1 MELYVPSLVGFCAF
15 VIFVFFV
22 LSKGKKRGTK
32 TIPPNLPPGP
42 PKLPVVGNL
51 HQLVGT
57 VTHHKLTELGE
68 TYGPIMHLQIGEVPT
83 VIVSSPEIAK
93 EVTTTHDINFARR
106 PLQLSGKILT
116 YGWTDIAFAPYGT
129 YWRQLRKL
137 CVTEVLSAKRVQTY
151 RSIREEEV
159 GDLVKEIS
167 SKAGMMPVNMS
178 AKIFS
183 LTYGITSRAAFGS
196 KSKYQEE
203 YIAIVMESSKAVG
216 LAVCNMYPSSKILP
230 LITGFRYKLEK
241 LHREADKILENII
254 VSHIKS
260 KSLRSSVDANAKE
273 GLLDILL
280 RIQETGNLEIPL
292 TRDNIK
298 SVIADVFTAGSE
310 TSSTTVEWAV
320 SEIIKNPRVLQKA
333 QAEVR
338 EVYKGKGDVDE
349 ERLDQLK
356 YLKLIIKETLRLHPS
371 LPLLL
376 QRENAHPCVIKGYD
390 IPAGTRV
397 MINVWAIARN
407 PKYWKEPEKFL
418 PERFVDNPLDYIG
431 TNYEYLP
438 FGAGRRICPGID
450 YAMPNM
456 LLPLAQLL
464 YHFDWELPDGV
475 KGEDLDM
482 SESFGVTVRRKND
495 LFLVFKPHNHTA
507 SLSN

>member
-1 MELYVPSLVGFCAF
+1 MDLSVSSAVGFCAF
-15 VIFVFFV
+15 IVFVFFV
-22 LSKGKKRGTK
+22 FSKGKKRGAK
-32 TIPPNLPPGP
+32 KIPLKLPPGP
-42 PKLPVVGNL
+42 PKLPLVGNL

-68 TYGPIMHLQIGEVPT
+68 TYGPIMHLQIGEVPAI
-83 VIVSSPEIAK
+83 IVSSPEIAK

-159 GDLVKEIS
+159 GNLVREIY
-167 SKAGMMPVNMS
+167 SKAGTPINMS

-183 LTYGITSRAAFGS
+183 LTYGITSRAAFGT

-216 LAVCNMYPSSKILP
+216 LAVCNMYPSSKLLP
-230 LITGFRYKLEK
+230 VITGFKYKLEK
-241 LHREADKILENII
+241 LHREADMILENII
-254 VSHIKS
+254 VSHLKNKAS
-260 KSLRSSVDANAKE
+260 RSNVDPNAKE

-280 RIQETGNLEIPL
+280 RIQETGDLEIPL

-320 SEIIKNPRVLQKA
+320 SEIMKNPRIMQKA

-338 EVYKGKGDVDE
+338 EVYKGKEHVDE
-349 ERLDQLK
+349 ERLEQLK

-376 QRENAHPCVIKGYD
+376 QRENLNPCVIKGYD
-390 IPAGTRV
+390 IPAGTRA

-407 PKYWKEPEKFL
+407 PKYWKDPLKFL
-418 PERFVDNPLDYIG
+418 PERFADSTLDYIG
-431 TNYEYLP
+431 TNFEYLP

-464 YHFDWELPDGV
+464 YHFDWELPGGV

-482 SESFGVTVRRKND
+482 SESFGVTVRRKDD
-495 LFLVFKPHNHTA
+495 LFMIFKPH
-507 SLSN
+507 

>member
-1 MELYVPSLVGFCAF
+1 MELSASSAFGFSAF
-15 VIFVFFV
+15 AVFIFFI
-22 LSKGKKRGTK
+22 LSKLRTQTVPLK
-32 TIPPNLPPGP
+32 LPPGP
-42 PKLPVVGNL
+42 PKLPLLGNL
-51 HQLVGT
+51 HQLLGT
-57 VTHHKLTELGE
+57 VIHHKLTELGE
-68 TYGPIMHLQIGEVPT
+68 TYGPIMHLQIGEVPA

-116 YGWTDIAFAPYGT
+116 YNWTDIAFAPYGT

-159 GDLVKEIS
+159 GDLVQEIS
-167 SKAGMMPVNMS
+167 AKAGTPVNMS

-183 LTYGITSRAAFGS
+183 LTYGITARAAFGT

-216 LAVCNMYPSSKILP
+216 LAVCNMYPSSKLLP
-230 LITGFRYKLEK
+230 LITGFKHKLEK

-254 VSHIKS
+254 VSHLKTKS
-260 KSLRSSVDANAKE
+260 SSASADAKE

-310 TSSTTVEWAV
+310 TSSTTVEWAI
-320 SEIIKNPRVLQKA
+320 SEIVKNPRVMKKA

-338 EVYKGKGDVDE
+338 EVYKGKESVDE

-376 QRENAHPCVIKGYD
+376 QRENASQCVIKGYD

-407 PKYWKEPEKFL
+407 PKYWKEPEKFV
-418 PERFVDNPLDYIG
+418 PERFADSPLDYIG
-431 TNYEYLP
+431 TNFEYLP

-464 YHFDWELPDGV
+464 YHFDWELPGGV
-475 KGEDLDM
+475 RGEDLDM
-482 SESFGVTVRRKND
+482 SESFGVTVRRKDD
-495 LFLVFKPHNHTA
+495 LYLVFKPHKHTN
-507 SLSN
+507 LSN

>member
-1 MELYVPSLVGFCAF
+1 MHREHIFFCTKTLNTTVFLVLMELSVPSLVGFCAF
-15 VIFVFFV
+15 LIFVFFV
-22 LSKGKKRGTK
+22 LSKEKKRGTK

-68 TYGPIMHLQIGEVPT
+68 TYGPIMHLQIGEVPA

-137 CVTEVLSAKRVQTY
+137 CVTEVLSAKRVLTY

-167 SKAGMMPVNMS
+167 SKAGMMPINMS

-254 VSHIKS
+254 VSHIKA

-298 SVIADVFTAGSE
+298 SVIAVSHDFLTAC
-310 TSSTTVEWAV
+310 
-320 SEIIKNPRVLQKA
+320 SEI
-333 QAEVR
+333 
-338 EVYKGKGDVDE
+338 
-349 ERLDQLK
+349 
-356 YLKLIIKETLRLHPS
+356 S
-371 LPLLL
+371 FLLL
-376 QRENAHPCVIKGYD
+376 LLLLGAHVSISICYV
-390 IPAGTRV
+390 
-397 MINVWAIARN
+397 
-407 PKYWKEPEKFL
+407 
-418 PERFVDNPLDYIG
+418 
-431 TNYEYLP
+431 
-438 FGAGRRICPGID
+438 RI
-450 YAMPNM
+450 
-456 LLPLAQLL
+456 
-464 YHFDWELPDGV
+464 
-475 KGEDLDM
+475 
-482 SESFGVTVRRKND
+482 
-495 LFLVFKPHNHTA
+495 
-507 SLSN
+507 